1 MDCRQDD
8 IQSQYQS
15 MWYLLIKSIVQG
27 ETSNISASGC
37 WSVRSVA
44 RAADWNMAGQ
54 GMHGF
59 CELL

>member
-15 MWYLLIKSIVQG
+15 VWYLLIKSIVQG
-27 ETSNISASGC
+27 ETSNVSASGC
-37 WSVRSVA
+37 WSVRSVV
-44 RAADWNMAGQ
+44 RAADWNMVEQDINGL
-54 GMHGF
+54 